1 MNRYNSYK
9 DSGVEWIG
17 EIPNHWKRI
26 KLKHQYKIQKGRI
39 PKNLYDEPKEGLIP
53 YLSMDV
59 LRGSNSYNFADL
71 NDGVLVKK
79 DEILILWDGSN
90 SGEILKV
97 EIDGILSS
105 TMGVLNTVNCYLN
118 KDFSFYQ
125 LKYNEAE
132 IRNNTN
138 GMGIPHVDGGYVRNL
153 PVFVPPL
160 NEQEQIVAYLDK
172 KTSIVDTLIASK
184 EEKINLLKENRTA
197 LINHAITKGLDPKV
211 KLKDSGVEW
220 IGEIPAHWL
229 KTKIKRFCEVKD
241 GTHDTPQYIDDIEN
255 SIPLVTSNSFR
266 NGEIDF
272 SLSKRISIEDWSE
285 INKRSNV
292 VKNDVIM
299 SMIGSNIGN
308 RVLIKTDESFS
319 IKNVCLFKS
328 SNSKKLNPKYLL
340 FLIDSKYLKY
350 QVDFNQKGGG
360 QPFMSLDDLRNLI
373 FPFPQLSEQNKIV
386 EYLDTHT
393 QEIDELI
400 SLEQKKIE
408 TLKEYRQALISE
420 VVTGKI
426 KVVK

>member
-1 MNRYNSYK
+1 MNRYSSYK
-9 DSGVEWIG
+9 DSAVEWIG
-17 EIPNHWKRI
+17 EIPKHWKQI

-39 PKNLYDEPKEGLIP
+39 PKNLYDEPKVGLIP

-59 LRGSNSYNFADL
+59 LRGSNSYNFAEL

-160 NEQEQIVAYLDK
+160 QEQEQIVTYLDK
-172 KTSIVDTLIASK
+172 KTAIVDALIASK
-184 EEKINLLKENRTA
+184 EQKINLLKENRTA
-197 LINHAITKGLDPKV
+197 LINQVITKGLDPNV

-220 IGEIPAHWL
+220 IGEIPAHWEVCKL
-229 KTKIKRFCEVKD
+229 KFITTKVTDGSHFSPTIENEGKHYISVTDVTKTNTIDFENSKKISNASFNELVKNGCRPNKGDILITKD
-241 GTHDTPQYIDDIEN
+241 GTIGRGVVVDDFN
-255 SIPLVTSNSFR
+255 
-266 NGEIDF
+266 DF
-272 SLSKRISIEDWSE
+272 VILSSL
-285 INKRSNV
+285 
-292 VKNDVIM
+292 
-299 SMIGSNIGN
+299 G
-308 RVLIKTDESFS
+308 LIRLKQEY
-319 IKNVCLFKS
+319 
-328 SNSKKLNPKYLL
+328 NPYYFLYYLL
-340 FLIDSKYLKY
+340 SGLNIDQMYSHIRGSGITRLTIKLI
-350 QVDFNQKGGG
+350 N
-360 QPFMSLDDLRNLI
+360 DLIIVAPKIEEQQILI
-373 FPFPQLSEQNKIV
+373 N
-386 EYLDTHT
+386 YLDIHT
-393 QEIDELI
+393 QEIDKLI
-400 SLEQKKIE
+400 SLELKKIE